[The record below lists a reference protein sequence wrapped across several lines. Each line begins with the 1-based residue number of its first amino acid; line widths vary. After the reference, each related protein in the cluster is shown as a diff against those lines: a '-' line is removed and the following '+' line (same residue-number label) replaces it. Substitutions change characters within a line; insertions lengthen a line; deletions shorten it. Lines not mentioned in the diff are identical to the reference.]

1 MKKRFVQL
9 TLCTLFALL
18 LLTALV
24 ACNDSSVA
32 HFDCLVE
39 FNYNVSP
46 TVMPDSKLD
55 SNFLGVN
62 YGRLIQL
69 QPSRENGEFPLG
81 AIQGYVFKEWHLP
94 ALDAEGNIQIDEE
107 GFVKLGDAWDFK
119 KDKVEKGNPYIKPNE
134 DGRDQLTLYARFE
147 KAAQLIYV
155 EVDKEGNEHEVSTYP
170 GEHYEGEQVPYPM
183 DFEQPVKTVV
193 DENGKTIKYTFLG
206 FYYKDPEMTQ
216 PFWTK
221 NEKGDYDVFTVGEN
235 DVKIY
240 VEFIEGDYK
249 VVNEPSELLNAIK
262 DSKDVYINA
271 DLDMTGELWA
281 PVGCNKAIV
290 GNNHTISN
298 LSFTLRP
305 TTSAYTNFGLFNRI
319 RSHANISD
327 LTFDNIIIT
336 FQYNDAVKNRDVRIG
351 GFAWQIDDGAHISN
365 VTAKINV
372 IKQDATPAREQFV
385 IIAESGI
392 AYNYVTNKDDDLK
405 LTCNVNI
412 SYLEEDN

>member
-24 ACNDSSVA
+24 ACNNSSVA

-94 ALDAEGNIQIDEE
+94 ALDSEGNIQIDEE

-119 KDKVEKGNPYIKPNE
+119 RDKVEKGNPYIKPNE

-240 VEFIEGDYK
+240 VEFIKGDYK
-249 VVNEPSELLNAIK
+249 VINEPSELVSALSG
-262 DSKDVYINA
+262 SKDVYINA
-271 DLDMTGELWA
+271 DLDMADIKWNAG
-281 PVGCNKAIV
+281 GNCNKVIV
-290 GNNHTISN
+290 GNDHTISN
-298 LSFTLRP
+298 ISFTLEPSRKEG
-305 TTSAYTNFGLFNRI
+305 SNQNLGMFGTI
-319 RSHANISD
+319 RSHANISN
-327 LTFDNIIIT
+327 LKFDNVNIT
-336 FQYNDAVKNRDVRIG
+336 FNYGGVSTGNDLLVGA
-351 GFAWQIDDGAHISN
+351 FAWKVETGAIISN
-365 VTAKINV
+365 VEVTATI
-372 IKQDATPAREQFV
+372 IKTGATPEKEQHVTF
-385 IIAESGI
+385 AENGI
-392 AYNYVTNKDDDLK
+392 GDMEAAEEPNITQYNCT
-405 LTCNVNI
+405 VNGI
-412 SYLEEDN
+412 